1 MKKKHMLYDEKIE
14 ELDLKTLNEQK
25 TCRQRRVNSIT
36 IKKKK
41 SFEGDLTVIAASGDP
56 LGCTAK

>member
-1 MKKKHMLYDEKIE
+1 MLYDEKIE

-56 LGCTAK
+56 FGCTAK

>member
-1 MKKKHMLYDEKIE
+1 MLYDEKIE

-41 SFEGDLTVIAASGDP
+41 ALKVI
-56 LGCTAK
+56 LL

>member
-1 MKKKHMLYDEKIE
+1 MKAE
-14 ELDLKTLNEQK
+14 EGKQYHYKEN
-25 TCRQRRVNSIT
+25 
-36 IKKKK
+36 K